1 MPQLTDPRW
10 EKACQLR
17 ADGGDIRASYEGAG
31 FTGKPSVATVFFKR
45 DTIRRRIA
53 EIQDENFQGQ
63 RKATEM
69 AVKKA
74 SLDEAWIIE
83 RAKYVVELAIRGL
96 PIMDAEGRP
105 TGRFDGKPNLRAAVD
120 GLRLCSD
127 FKGMRIQ
134 RMEVGGPGDFARM
147 SDSELDQALLDQAA
161 AIGLPVEAV
170 QHLLELKANPEPKE
184 E

>member
-31 FTGKPSVATVFFKR
+31 YTGKPSVATKFFQR
-45 DTIRRRIA
+45 DDIRRRIA
-53 EIQDENFQGQ
+53 EIQDDHFQGQ

-96 PIMDAEGRP
+96 PIMDEEGRP

-134 RMEVGGPGDFARM
+134 RMELGGPGDFARM
-147 SDSELDQALLDQAA
+147 SDEELDSALIEQGKALGIPEEALLM
-161 AIGLPVEAV
+161 ITG
-170 QHLLELKANPEPKE
+170 PKGE
-184 E
+184 TAE